1 MIIKENTILLFQ
13 GDSVT
18 DCHRDRENDND
29 LGNSYVKIVSEKL
42 KDKNIKIVNRAI
54 SGNRVDHLL
63 QRFDKDFK
71 EVNPDNLI
79 LLFGVNDT
87 WHDYPNCKSDDVFKK
102 ETDLLFKKITDELN
116 CKVLILEPF
125 IIGFKEDIIVM
136 KDDLNNKINIL
147 KELSNRYNFEYL
159 SFIDD
164 FNRVVTKENE
174 SLYSLEGIHP
184 LQKGYE
190 LMAEKIF
197 NKLIIE

>member
-29 LGNSYVKIVSEKL
+29 LGNSYVKIVGEKL

-125 IIGFKEDIIVM
+125 IIGFKEDVIVM